1 VRSMRMKRASL
12 IGAAVAFARSPRGQE
27 MLSKAR
33 QKYDTP
39 QNRARLR
46 DTMGGLTRR
55 PPR

>member
-1 VRSMRMKRASL
+1 MRMKRASL

-46 DTMGGLTRR
+46 DRMGGLTRR
-55 PPR
+55 PPH